1 MWVYD
6 GISWNDVGVIRGPTG
21 LQGTT
26 GTQGIQGTQGL
37 LGIQGIQGLATTI
50 SDDTTTDST
59 YYVGYSTTTS
69 GTLDTF
75 NVSSTKLQFNPSTG
89 TLSATIFSS
98 LSDKTQ
104 KTNIQPITNALD
116 IINKMN
122 GVYYDWIDNHSQSSV
137 GLIAQ
142 EVEEVLPQVVIN
154 NANGL
159 KSVSY
164 GNIVAVLIEAIKEQ
178 QVRIETLE
186 NKLNV

>member
-1 MWVYD
+1 L
-6 GISWNDVGVIRGPTG
+6 SA
-21 LQGTT
+21 
-26 GTQGIQGTQGL
+26 QGTQGASGSGGGGGSIEVL
-37 LGIQGIQGLATTI
+37 N
-50 SDDTTTDST
+50 DTSTNST
-59 YYVGYSTTTS
+59 YYVGYSTITTGELS
-69 GTLDTF
+69 TLGITT
-75 NVSSTKLQFNPSTG
+75 NKLQFNPSTG

-98 LSDKTQ
+98 LSDQTQ

-142 EVEEVLPQVVIN
+142 EVEEVLPQVVIH

-164 GNIVAVLIEAIKEQ
+164 GNIVAVLIEAMKEQ
-178 QVRIETLE
+178 QIRIETLE
-186 NKLNV
+186 GKINE

>member
-1 MWVYD
+1 M
-6 GISWNDVGVIRGPTG
+6 S
-21 LQGTT
+21 
-26 GTQGIQGTQGL
+26 
-37 LGIQGIQGLATTI
+37 
-50 SDDTTTDST
+50 
-59 YYVGYSTTTS
+59 
-69 GTLDTF
+69 
-75 NVSSTKLQFNPSTG
+75 VSSTKLTFNPSTG

-104 KTNIQPITNALD
+104 KTNIQPIKNPLT
-116 IINKMN
+116 IINNMN
-122 GVYYDWIDNHSQSSV
+122 GVYYDWIDNHSQPSV

-178 QVRIETLE
+178 EIRIQKLE
-186 NKLNV
+186 EKLNG